1 MISNGLENSKI
12 FLPQKS
18 QRYKMCIKY
27 CEFVFSGDF
36 VMTSANKLSLTDY
49 LGTCDLTEHLKLT
62 KNLTFHWANWDQTCL
77 AQRKHY
83 KNFNNNFHLVKLN
96 QTLQELKSKPVWLC
110 NKIKVMKSDLYSLYE
125 SYLDSRL
132 RLTWFE
138 RKDEIL
144 FSFDSEQGPY
154 YTLTS
159 MKWLDNDLY
168 SQFVMRKILLEH
180 YTLRSFRLNA
190 NIPIV
195 MKFDNDVKEY
205 NDKVQIHQIS
215 EVGFVIKIKDKN
227 FLNKI
232 NNSNSLELKIPVKT
246 YATVGKM
253 GVVDAFKK
261 LNEEEATATNEYLM
275 FKLESRIINFYG
287 NMNNAKRST
296 DEEFCIFAKFEDLIA
311 HGHTTELKLVFWPL
325 VEKTKI
331 YFARNLEEI
340 EKNRLLNKKSA

>member
-1 MISNGLENSKI
+1 MITGPIMHS
-12 FLPQKS
+12 
-18 QRYKMCIKY
+18 
-27 CEFVFSGDF
+27 
-36 VMTSANKLSLTDY
+36 LSLKDY
-49 LGTCDLTEHLKLT
+49 LGLRDLSEHLKLT
-62 KNLTFHWANWDQTCL
+62 NELTFHWANWDQTCL

-83 KNFNNNFHLVKLN
+83 KNFNNNFYLMRLN

-159 MKWLDNDLY
+159 MKWLDNELY

-190 NIPIV
+190 NIPV
-195 MKFDNDVKEY
+195 VLKLDNDVNEY
-205 NDKVQIHQIS
+205 GDKVQIHQLS
-215 EVGFVIKIKDKN
+215 EVGFIFKIKDKN

-232 NNSNSLELKIPVKT
+232 KNSTVLELKIPVNQYKK
-246 YATVGKM
+246 VGMMK
-253 GVVDAFKK
+253 VEDAFKK
-261 LNEEEATATNEYLM
+261 LDEHQNILAADYML
-275 FKLESRIINFYG
+275 FKLEARILNFYG
-287 NMNNAKRST
+287 NMNNAKRSS
-296 DEEFCIFAKFEDLIA
+296 DEEFCIFARYEDLIP
-311 HGHTTELKLVFWPL
+311 HGHEIELKDIFAPL
-325 VEKTKI
+325 VEKTKN
-331 YFARNLEEI
+331 YFAKSLEEF
-340 EKNRLLNKKSA
+340 ETNKTWKKSA

>member
-1 MISNGLENSKI
+1 MAPKMILDKDFRKFFLGGTIMINGPMMRS
-12 FLPQKS
+12 
-18 QRYKMCIKY
+18 
-27 CEFVFSGDF
+27 
-36 VMTSANKLSLTDY
+36 LSLKDY
-49 LGTCDLTEHLKLT
+49 LGSRDLTEHLKLT
-62 KNLTFHWANWDQTCL
+62 NELTFHWANWDQTCL

-83 KNFNNNFHLVKLN
+83 KNFNNNFHLMRLN
-96 QTLQELKSKPVWLC
+96 QTLQELKAKPVWLC

-159 MKWLDNDLY
+159 MKWLDNELY

-190 NIPIV
+190 NIPV
-195 MKFDNDVKEY
+195 VFKLDNDVNEY
-205 NDKVQIHQIS
+205 GDKVQIHQLS
-215 EVGFVIKIKDKN
+215 EVGFIFKIKDKN

-232 NNSNSLELKIPVKT
+232 KNSTILELKIPVNQYKK
-246 YATVGKM
+246 VGSMK
-253 GVVDAFKK
+253 VEDAFKK
-261 LNEEEATATNEYLM
+261 LDEHQNILAADYML
-275 FKLESRIINFYG
+275 FKLEARILNFYG
-287 NMNNAKRST
+287 NMNNAKRSS
-296 DEEFCIFAKFEDLIA
+296 DEEFCIFARYEDLVPF
-311 HGHTTELKLVFWPL
+311 GHETELKSIFAPL

-331 YFARNLEEI
+331 YFANSLEEF
-340 EKNRLLNKKSA
+340 ETNKAWKKSA